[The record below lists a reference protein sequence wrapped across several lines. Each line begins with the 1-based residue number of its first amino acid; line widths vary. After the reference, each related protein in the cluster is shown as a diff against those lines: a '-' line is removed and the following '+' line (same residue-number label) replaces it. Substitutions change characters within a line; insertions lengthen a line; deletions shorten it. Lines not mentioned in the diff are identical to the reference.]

1 MRVYFVFLLLLIYTG
16 TISAQGS
23 YMVFGKVFDENHN
36 PIEFASVVLLDK
48 ATNKQVDGTTT
59 KADGSFYFIKAKSG
73 KYTIEVSII
82 GYEKYTYD
90 FTIENNIK
98 FNDIILK
105 EDITTLKEAKV
116 VANMVDYNMNGYEF
130 KLGNVA
136 ALKGKDLTD
145 VLKTAPGIMVH
156 DDVTLYGRRVSN
168 IYIDK
173 RRVKMSDEELVTYLR
188 SFRGEDLDKIEVI
201 SNPGVSERYGGIS
214 IKVTTKKYS
223 GGFVSASVSTVGS
236 KNHISATPSANLN
249 YRNGKFSLY
258 TNLTYTTVRSNFK
271 QIIENYWEDR
281 DSTVIN
287 YTTDETRLPLS
298 LYGILGIG
306 YDISKN
312 DYFSAEVSY
321 RNLNRKNYRN
331 TSVECTNTGISSDES
346 YREFKMN
353 SKNPTVSLM
362 YTHKFK
368 DASELKITGDYVGV
382 YKKDDIVNT
391 FFQDERGGEA
401 WDITHMEN
409 NTSTFVGY
417 ANFHKKI
424 KKRHQFNAGM
434 RYSYINNEA
443 VNNESS
449 FEYSECEI
457 IPFSSYSLNLK
468 KFGFKVGAQAKWAD
482 IDGNSYLDFVP
493 NVSANYYIN
502 PKKGHVLGFFYSR
515 GVKRPMISQ
524 LNPNYYISQ
533 NDIYVRIGNPNLK
546 SYRVNSYGMSLL
558 MFNSI
563 YLLAGYDSS
572 KDGISSYMYADK
584 DGIIYQ
590 TYTNDSKDRSVVA
603 SLNFNKML
611 FNMMAVDL
619 STYYTFSN
627 STVRGKTN
635 YFNYFSCSLRLSM
648 DLPKSFSV
656 GMRAYWDSSS
666 KISFN
671 ATTKKPVSLK
681 FDASKRF
688 KRWNFGFNVFDVL
701 DSSKSGK
708 VIIDMD
714 TYTKTIK
721 SNMSGRRYALRIS
734 YNFNWGKSKG
744 VKKANT
750 QKDDINNRIGSDL

>member
-23 YMVFGKVFDENHN
+23 YMVFGKVFDESHN

-201 SNPGVSERYGGIS
+201 SNPDVSERYGGIS